1 MEVLMNRGKILIYGA
16 VCAFAV
22 IGALLPSATYAVE
35 VSDRVIAIV
44 NNDVI
49 TMSDLIK
56 EGGND
61 VIGDPATVLK
71 DGMTVKE
78 ARDIV
83 LEQIIMKKLLDQAV
97 KEQGLDVTSI
107 DVDRAIAEQL
117 KMNGMSK
124 QDLMQ
129 TLAKEGKTYDEY
141 KSEVEYSIKKERL
154 ITRKLSSHIIVS
166 DEEIAAYFKEHS
178 ADYKDR
184 KEYRISEIVLPI
196 APDATESV
204 AVEIRKK
211 ADMVYNKLKS
221 GTSFEAMA
229 KEYSM
234 VPDAGVGGD
243 MGFIQPSTLDP
254 GFISFLNTMKIGQIS
269 EVVATENGFIIF
281 KVTDTRPITNITA
294 NDVKPEITSI
304 IRRDKT
310 VAYFDRWMKDL
321 RNSAF
326 VQKML

>member
-1 MEVLMNRGKILIYGA
+1 MNRGKILLYGA
-16 VCAFAV
+16 ACAIAV
-22 IGALLPSATYAVE
+22 VSALSPLATYAAE

-49 TMSDLIK
+49 TMSELIK

-61 VIGDPATVLK
+61 VKGDPATVLAN
-71 DGMTVKE
+71 GMTVKE

-107 DVDRAIAEQL
+107 DVDRAITEQL
-117 KMNGMSK
+117 KMNGMNK

-154 ITRKLSSHIIVS
+154 IVRKLSSHIIVT
-166 DEEIAAYFKEHS
+166 DDEIAGYFKEHS

-184 KEYRISEIVLPI
+184 KEYRISEIILPI
-196 APDATESV
+196 PPDATGPV
-204 AVEIRKK
+204 AVEIRNK
-211 ADMVYNKLKS
+211 ADMVHARLKS
-221 GTSFEAMA
+221 GASFEAMA

-234 VPDAGVGGD
+234 TPDAGNGGD
-243 MGFIQPSTLDP
+243 MGFIQPSALDP
-254 GFISFLNTMKIGQIS
+254 GFIALLNGMKLGQIS
-269 EVVATENGFIIF
+269 DVIATENGFIIF
-281 KVTDTRPITNITA
+281 KITDTRPITGITVDA
-294 NDVKPEITSI
+294 VKPEITAI
-304 IRRDKT
+304 LKREKT

-321 RNSAF
+321 RASAF
-326 VQKML
+326 VQKMI